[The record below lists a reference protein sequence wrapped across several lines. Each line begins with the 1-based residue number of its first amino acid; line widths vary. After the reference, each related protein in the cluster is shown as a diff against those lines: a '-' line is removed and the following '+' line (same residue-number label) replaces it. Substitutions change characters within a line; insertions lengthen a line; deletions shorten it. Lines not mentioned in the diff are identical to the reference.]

1 MHIFPYACQVTYCL
15 IKLKITA
22 QESSTAEKKG
32 KRNQTWPYVC
42 AWWTGRHHPGLSP
55 GSHGLSS
62 ITVPLS
68 RCQIVTCPACFV
80 IIAKPHKIPPCPPL
94 LHSTS
99 KTSQRKI
106 LSETESGQLRWYRRH
121 LFSWNACSRAARLSR
136 SRYPDRNISK
146 PVFSSFACI
155 TSHLLRWA
163 MDEQLYEGGRVKD
176 ASALIG
182 WRAMVCV
189 WGKVP
194 LAMLDKGGPLP
205 PFLVRLPALS
215 ASLSSLSLLPL
226 LLLRLLVCATSCR
239 HASAVLD
246 YKASRHLSEEQ
257 TQRYVGCT
265 LIHTQMN
272 MARG

>member
-1 MHIFPYACQVTYCL
+1 MFV
-15 IKLKITA
+15 
-22 QESSTAEKKG
+22 
-32 KRNQTWPYVC
+32 
-42 AWWTGRHHPGLSP
+42 
-55 GSHGLSS
+55 HGEQADTILASLLALMAS
-62 ITVPLS
+62 LQSLS
-68 RCQIVTCPACFV
+68 RCLVVRLSLVQHALWSSPSLIKSLLFLLSFTAHPKPVTG
-80 IIAKPHKIPPCPPL
+80 
-94 LHSTS
+94 
-99 KTSQRKI
+99 KI
-106 LSETESGQLRWYRRH
+106 LSETESGQQGWYRRH
-121 LFSWNACSRAARLSR
+121 LFSWNACSRAARLRR

-215 ASLSSLSLLPL
+215 ASLPCSLLCLSSSSSSSSSVFLSALQAAGMHP
-226 LLLRLLVCATSCR
+226 RSSTIKHHGIWARSRTSDM
-239 HASAVLD
+239 SAACSHIHKRIWRRDSDCVMN
-246 YKASRHLSEEQ
+246 SQHLADI
-257 TQRYVGCT
+257 TALAKPMT
-265 LIHTQMN
+265 
-272 MARG
+272 